1 MKTTRTLLSVL
12 TLTLAFSMSPS
23 AMIHAEEGSDEPIDT
38 VSEYSSTETE
48 QDDKV
53 IVRSIFLASENDADQ
68 DPEANA
74 ILVAEKETAADAGM
88 EIHDNYNLRAPAN
101 DEFALYHD
109 GAILNDD
116 HYRLSQVVV
125 NNHDEAPAAEN
136 NEENN
141 SEMTLIYTFEQP
153 WYNVTI
159 HYEDIETGEQL
170 FEPEVQTYPGSTKL
184 KGPVSYDVK
193 DFVNIQFEGYTFRSV
208 SGDTLIGEV
217 DTDKDIRILYE
228 KNK

>member
-1 MKTTRTLLSVL
+1 MKTNQTLLSVL
-12 TLTLAFSMSPS
+12 ALTLAFSMTPS
-23 AMIHAEEGSDEPIDT
+23 ALVHAEEGSDEAIDA

-48 QDDKV
+48 QNEKV
-53 IVRSIFLASENDADQ
+53 IVRSIFLASENEQ
-68 DPEANA
+68 NPEANA
-74 ILVAEKETAADAGM
+74 LLIAEKETAADSDM
-88 EIHDNYNLRAPAN
+88 EIHDNYNLRAPVN

-109 GAILNDD
+109 GAILNED
-116 HYRLSQVVV
+116 HYRLSKVVV
-125 NNHDEAPAAEN
+125 KNPAYETDK

-153 WYNVTI
+153 WYQVTI
-159 HYEDIETGEQL
+159 HYEDMETGEQL

-208 SGDTLIGEV
+208 SGDTLIGDV